1 MSKYTLI
8 HRWFDEV
15 WHNGNENAID
25 ELLDQNAVIH
35 GLEIDANLTGPA
47 AFKPFYRSFRESFPS
62 IRVDLDHLIEAND
75 YEVAY
80 CTVTGKNVK
89 GQEVNFN
96 GIVVCKFKDG
106 KMVEAWN
113 GFDFLKMFQ
122 QTGHRLVAEEELTV
136 Q

>member
-1 MSKYTLI
+1 MSDYTLL

-106 KMVEAWN
+106 KMIEAWN

-122 QTGHRLVAEEELTV
+122 QTGHRLVADEEMAV
-136 Q
+136 H

>member
-1 MSKYTLI
+1 MPKYTLI

-25 ELLDQNAVIH
+25 ELLDENAVIH

-62 IRVDLDHLIEAND
+62 IRVDLDHLVEAND

-80 CTVTGKNVK
+80 CTVTGRNVK

-122 QTGHRLVAEEELTV
+122 QTGHRLVAEEEMAA

>member
-25 ELLDQNAVIH
+25 ELLDENAVIH

-62 IRVDLDHLIEAND
+62 IRVDIDHLVEAND

-80 CTVTGKNVK
+80 CTVTGRNVK

-122 QTGHRLVAEEELTV
+122 QTGHRLVAEEEMAA

>member
-62 IRVDLDHLIEAND
+62 IRVDLDHLVEAND

-80 CTVTGKNVK
+80 CTVTGRNVK

-122 QTGHRLVAEEELTV
+122 QTGHRLVAEEEMAA

>member
-25 ELLDQNAVIH
+25 ELLDENAVIH

-62 IRVDLDHLIEAND
+62 IRVDLDHLVEAND

-80 CTVTGKNVK
+80 CTVTGRNVK

-122 QTGHRLVAEEELTV
+122 QTGHRLVAEEEMAA